1 MKIFK
6 RFLSK
11 IKEKEEEQNVMFLYV
26 KCNRCGEKIKVRIV
40 KSTDLLYN
48 YNKPQGDVGYT
59 LRKEILGNKCPNLIY
74 AYAEFDKNKKM
85 LSLDVNGGISIKP
98 EEYKKE

>member
-11 IKEKEEEQNVMFLYV
+11 IKEKEEEQNAMFLYV

-48 YNKPQGDVGYT
+48 YNQPQGDVGYT
-59 LRKEILGNKCPNLIY
+59 LRK
-74 AYAEFDKNKKM
+74 
-85 LSLDVNGGISIKP
+85 
-98 EEYKKE
+98 